1 MNTSPDIHA
10 YSRALGSLEAS
21 VKAVTD
27 TVANMTKAWGE
38 QESNASAGRRV
49 IHDKLDEVKEDL
61 SALTSRVDAMTKEI
75 SIEIGP
81 AVREFKDQRQRA
93 IGAKNFG
100 KYLWGAMLTA
110 AGGIGWIISEWLHIP
125 KGH

>member
-1 MNTSPDIHA
+1 MSDPDIHA

-21 VKAVTD
+21 VTNLIKT
-27 TVANMTKAWGE
+27 WSE
-38 QESNASAGRRV
+38 QERNASEGRREL
-49 IHDKLDEVKEDL
+49 HRKFDDLKDTLKDEINDL
-61 SALTSRVDAMTKEI
+61 ARRFETMATDMTEI
-75 SIEIGP
+75 KP
-81 AVREFKDQRQRA
+81 AIDEFKNQRQRA

-110 AGGIGWIISEWLHIP
+110 AGGIGWIINEWLHYP